1 MLLVPLYWYRLEYG
15 VYMLEKI
22 LEDMQSKQ
30 ISEVYMM
37 YDIACTLSS
46 HLKVKW
52 PILRTVNIAFSSICL
67 QKLGRTDILS
77 RTHLCLPTFHCYGH
91 KLSCQVSLLDEI
103 S

>member
-1 MLLVPLYWYRLEYG
+1 MPLYWYRLAYG

-52 PILRTVNIAFSSICL
+52 PILRTINIAFSIICDSTCEKGPL
-67 QKLGRTDILS
+67 T
-77 RTHLCLPTFHCYGH
+77 
-91 KLSCQVSLLDEI
+91 
-103 S
+103 